1 LTVWRYGQILLGEKD
16 GTGDDYDKM
25 KAICLDTMVRH
36 CLETEDEFAE
46 CLIQELVLCGIVHRM
61 GSLFGNE
68 SIPML
73 TYLANEEFIHPRLL
87 EAEE

>member
-1 LTVWRYGQILLGEKD
+1 
-16 GTGDDYDKM
+16 M
-25 KAICLDTMVRH
+25 KAICLDMMVRH
-36 CLETEDEFAE
+36 CLKTKDEFAE

-73 TYLANEEFIHPRLL
+73 
-87 EAEE
+87 